1 MIDSNI
7 TLSES
12 TLNFFLD
19 EVLDSVKIAIVVLNA
34 NYSINIINTGFMNIF
49 GYKQDELQ
57 NRSIDV
63 LFNSDEFKILREC
76 MKNADYSN
84 NLISEEKFELNAI
97 HHDKTIIPL
106 EITIIKSYEDK
117 NPMYIFI
124 MRNIREFKQTIEN
137 LKYLAY
143 YDQLTSIPN
152 RTLFR
157 DRSETAVRLAGRD
170 KSKLAIV
177 YIDIDNFKII
187 NDTMGHESGDILL
200 KALSRRFQECVRDSD
215 TVSRIGGDEFAI
227 LMLKITS
234 LKDASLMVERIL
246 KSNLIPVKIND
257 QDIIPKVSFG
267 ISIYPK
273 DGDNIDMLLKNSDI
287 AMYFAKGNGKNQF
300 VFYKPNM
307 INETK

>member
-1 MIDSNI
+1 MTDSKI
-7 TLSES
+7 PLSES
-12 TLNFFLD
+12 TLNLFLD

-63 LFNSDEFKILREC
+63 LFNTEEFKILQKC

-97 HHDKTIIPL
+97 HHNKTIIPL
-106 EITIIKSYEDK
+106 EITIIKSYDDK

-124 MRNIREFKQTIEN
+124 MRDIREFKQTIEN

-170 KSKLAIV
+170 KGKLAIV

-246 KSNLIPVKIND
+246 KSNLIPVKINN
-257 QDIIPKVSFG
+257 QDIIPKASFG

-273 DGDNIDMLLKNSDI
+273 DGDNIDTLLKNADA
-287 AMYFAKGNGKNQF
+287 AMYCAKQNGKNQF
-300 VFYKPNM
+300 VFYKRNM
-307 INETK
+307 INETN